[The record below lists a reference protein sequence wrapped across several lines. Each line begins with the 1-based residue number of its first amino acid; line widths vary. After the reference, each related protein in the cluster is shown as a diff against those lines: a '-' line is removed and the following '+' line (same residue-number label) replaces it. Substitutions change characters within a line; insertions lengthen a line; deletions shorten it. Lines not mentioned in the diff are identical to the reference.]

1 MRNKVYT
8 LSLIA
13 ILLLLGSASG
23 CSFLFSKKCP
33 RCEKSVTYDVDKEN
47 LKEKGMCVECSWK
60 QMEREVRRE
69 AEDALRN
76 IGQ

>member
-1 MRNKVYT
+1 MCNKVYT

-23 CSFLFSKKCP
+23 CSFSKKCP
-33 RCEKSVTYDVDKEN
+33 RCEKSVTSDVGKESI
-47 LKEKGMCVECSWK
+47 KEEGMCVDCSWK
-60 QMEREVRRE
+60 QMERDVRRE
-69 AEDALRN
+69 AENVMRS